1 MRLDGETQKGRAVSE
16 KTLTSCTNAGPIS
29 VDVKDGRIVRIRPL
43 VADERD
49 FRPWS
54 IEAEGRRYSPPKK
67 FNVAPY
73 VLTERSRVYSDDRI
87 RYPLKRVNFDPAGA
101 RNPQSRGK
109 VGYER
114 ISWEEALGIVASE
127 IKRVQGAYGPSAVSA
142 MCSSHHNWGLVGYKI
157 SAFARFFNL
166 IGYTQVLDNPD
177 SWEGWHW
184 GATHTYG
191 FYWRLG
197 MPEPYDM
204 LEDAL
209 KHAEMI
215 VFWSNDPDTTR
226 GVYSGYDS
234 AIWRQWLKEKGVKTV
249 FIDPFHNY
257 TAAAMGGKWIAPRP
271 GTDAA
276 LAMAIAY
283 VWITEES
290 YDKPYVADRT
300 IGFDEF
306 KLQVL
311 GKNDGLPKTPRW
323 AAEETG
329 IPARMIV
336 ALAREWAAKRT
347 VLAAGTRG
355 GEGGACRQAYGTE
368 WARLMVLLQ
377 AMRGLG
383 KPGISIWG
391 TTMGAPRNNSIWFPA
406 YGDPDGRIAHSKVA
420 RVRPENPVQ
429 QRLYRPIVPDAILDP
444 PINWQG
450 EGFCNRSL
458 EQQFTPFT
466 YPLPGCSEIKLWYRY
481 GGSFLGTMTDT
492 SKWVRMYQSPKL
504 EFVVNQDCWWSGETG
519 FADIILPACTQ
530 LERDDIAE
538 WGEPGGQTKGGSS
551 GCNFRVI
558 VRMKKCI
565 EPLWESKSDYQIF
578 TLLAQRLGLDQEY
591 TEGNSEL
598 DWARKFFDISDLPKH
613 ISWGEFDRKGYYIVN
628 VPEDYRSTPALRWY
642 AEGRPCDTPDPSNP
656 KRLTDKGRELGTYSG
671 KIEFS
676 SLSLRALAPDDA
688 ERPPAPRYL
697 PSWEGHRSAIA
708 EKYPL
713 QLISPHPRF
722 SFHTHYDKHAAW
734 LDEIPVHRVKKDGY
748 AWWPARIHPTDAAAR
763 GIRHGDIVK
772 LYNDRGVVLCSAIL
786 TERVRPGVVH
796 SYSSSAKYDPLKPG
810 NFASPDRGGCVAL
823 LTPGRMIAKNV
834 AGMAA
839 NSCLI
844 EIARWM
850 S

>member
-1 MRLDGETQKGRAVSE
+1 VSE

-29 VDVKDGRIVRIRPL
+29 VDVKDGKIVRIRPL
-43 VADERD
+43 VADEND
-49 FRPWS
+49 FRPWA
-54 IEAEGRRYSPPKK
+54 IEADGRRYSPPKK

-114 ISWEEALGIVASE
+114 ISWEEALGIVAGE

-166 IGYTQVLDNPD
+166 IGYTPVLDNPD

-226 GVYSGYDS
+226 GVYTGYDS
-234 AIWRQWLKEKGVKTV
+234 AIWRQWLREKGVKTV

-283 VWITEES
+283 VWITEET
-290 YDKPYVADRT
+290 YDKQYVADRT
-300 IGFDEF
+300 VGFDEF

-323 AAEETG
+323 AANETG
-329 IPARMIV
+329 VPARMIV

-355 GEGGACRQAYGTE
+355 GEGGACRQAFGTE

-391 TTMGAPRNNSIWFPA
+391 TTMGAPRDNSIWFPA

-429 QRLYRPIVPDAILDP
+429 QRLYRPIVPDAILNP

-466 YPLPGCSEIKLWYRY
+466 YPMPGCSEIKLWYRY

-492 SKWVRMYQSPKL
+492 SKWVRMYQSSKL

-578 TLLAQRLGLDQEY
+578 TQLAQRLGVEQEY

-613 ISWGEFDRKGYYIVN
+613 ISWEEFDRKGYYIVN
-628 VPEDYRSTPALRWY
+628 VPEDYKSTPALRWY

-656 KRLTDKGRELGTYSG
+656 KRLTDKSHELGTYSG

-676 SLSLRALAPDDA
+676 SLSLRALAPDDD
-688 ERPPAPRYL
+688 ERPLTPRYL

-763 GIRHGDIVK
+763 SIRHGDIVK

-796 SYSSSAKYDPLKPG
+796 SYSSSAKYDPFEPG
-810 NFASPDRGGCVAL
+810 NSASPDRGGCVAL
-823 LTPGRMIAKNV
+823 LTPGRMMAKNV

-844 EIARWM
+844 ELARWM